1 MDRDFKLV
9 DELNILINVEL
20 DDVKYLMLME
30 DFLMLDSKV
39 SNKKRI
45 WLVILLVFFDV
56 FIKEG

>member
-1 MDRDFKLV
+1 M
-9 DELNILINVEL
+9 EL

>member
-1 MDRDFKLV
+1 M
-9 DELNILINVEL
+9 NILINVEL

>member
-1 MDRDFKLV
+1 MD
-9 DELNILINVEL
+9 ILINVEL

>member
-1 MDRDFKLV
+1 M
-9 DELNILINVEL
+9 NILINVEL

-39 SNKKRI
+39 GNKKRI